1 MLRRCIIPAL
11 PHLSR
16 PPLAAVAKDDEHVY
30 SFRTSRSLRVWPS
43 LSLSLS
49 ISLFHHFYSSFQ
61 QIQTVMDCFD
71 DKSCIG
77 RCRHLVCLDAA
88 TTSSASNGCPWSY
101 SLSINTTQGKP
112 LVKLMTCMFCQL
124 KQMRKKTHHYWPH
137 PPQSCIAFLLS
148 FFLYPLLL
156 FFVSQLPSF
165 SVLVERFVRFFFFP
179 WLTTSTTH
187 QKMKY
192 KNRDKSSVSSC
203 VVNFVHQSTTLLCH
217 TTRWRT
223 RWSNFLRSLPKIIF
237 HHHQHTS
244 FVPTAS
250 SCCFIFIHSS

>member
-112 LVKLMTCMFCQL
+112 LFKLMTCMFCQL

-148 FFLYPLLL
+148 FFFVPSPSLLRIATSIVFCVGREICS
-156 FFVSQLPSF
+156 FFFLSLADDEYHPSEDEIQE
-165 SVLVERFVRFFFFP
+165 SWQIVRFE
-179 WLTTSTTH
+179 
-187 QKMKY
+187 
-192 KNRDKSSVSSC
+192 SC
-203 VVNFVHQSTTLLCH
+203 
-217 TTRWRT
+217 R
-223 RWSNFLRSLPKIIF
+223 
-237 HHHQHTS
+237 
-244 FVPTAS
+244 
-250 SCCFIFIHSS
+250 